1 LPIDQA
7 SFASLVKSIES
18 VGSAYKKTEIA
29 AWELQILQCEHT
41 LCLQQEKAHKIPSNE
56 MASCKDCE
64 LSGNLWL
71 CLVCGNLGCGRK
83 FYDGTGGNNH
93 GLEHFQK
100 TGHAVSVKTGT
111 ISADGNASIY
121 CYTCDDDVKDNGLQ
135 GHLGNF
141 GIVMSGMEKTE
152 KTLTEINLEMNLN
165 FDLSTAFEKGVR
177 LTPAFGPGLTG
188 LENIGNSC
196 YLNSIMQSLF
206 AIPEFQK
213 RYFTLGQNHL
223 ATCKNKASECF
234 MCQLSK
240 FGHGLC
246 SGQFSIQKKEQLF
259 NSEVQLYQEGIRPY
273 MFRHL
278 VGKGHKEF
286 STNKQQDTLEYIT
299 HFWEF
304 LAKNEKNYQLSELSN
319 LFEFQ

>member
-111 ISADGNASIY
+111 ISAEGNASIY

-141 GIVMSGMEKTE
+141 GIVMTGMEKTE

-165 FDLSTAFEKGVR
+165 LDLSTAFEKGVR

-213 RYFTLGQNHL
+213 RYFTLGQNH
-223 ATCKNKASECF
+223 
-234 MCQLSK
+234 
-240 FGHGLC
+240 
-246 SGQFSIQKKEQLF
+246 
-259 NSEVQLYQEGIRPY
+259 
-273 MFRHL
+273 
-278 VGKGHKEF
+278 
-286 STNKQQDTLEYIT
+286 
-299 HFWEF
+299 
-304 LAKNEKNYQLSELSN
+304 
-319 LFEFQ
+319 